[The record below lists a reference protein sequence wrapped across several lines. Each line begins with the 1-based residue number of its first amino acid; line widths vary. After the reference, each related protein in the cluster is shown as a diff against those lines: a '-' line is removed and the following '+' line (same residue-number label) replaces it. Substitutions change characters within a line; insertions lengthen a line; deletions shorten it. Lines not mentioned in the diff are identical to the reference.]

1 VVRLRTKGGNG
12 QNAQGFLVHALRP
25 RLALRWTIICAV
37 DRSEAVRTAFE
48 LFNRK
53 DFEGVLEFFD
63 PDVEISDLLHE
74 GALIKGRDVVRQ
86 QWTERFDQAQ
96 VATLVGDLIEVGDTV
111 FAAVCMQ
118 AYTKDGAAFV
128 PQIVVASRFTF
139 RGDRIVRME
148 SRVLDE
154 IPDDVRALFHA
165 G

>member
-1 VVRLRTKGGNG
+1 MGAK
-12 QNAQGFLVHALRP
+12 AKALRISLFHAAQP
-25 RLALRWTIICAV
+25 WSSPKWTIICIM
-37 DRSEAVRTAFE
+37 DRSESVRTAFE

-53 DFEGVLEFFD
+53 DFAGVLEFFD
-63 PDVEISDLLHE
+63 PEVEISDLLHE
-74 GALIKGRDVVRQ
+74 GELIKGRDVVLQ

-96 VATLVGDLIEVGDTV
+96 VATLVGDVIEVGDTV
-111 FAAVCMQ
+111 FAAVCLQ
-118 AYTKDGAAFV
+118 AYTEYGTAFG

-139 RGDRIVRME
+139 QGDRIVRMQ

>member
-1 VVRLRTKGGNG
+1 M
-12 QNAQGFLVHALRP
+12 
-25 RLALRWTIICAV
+25 
-37 DRSEAVRTAFE
+37 DRSETVRTAFE

-53 DFEGVLEFFD
+53 DFAGVLEFFD
-63 PDVEISDLLHE
+63 PEVEISDLLHE
-74 GALIKGRDVVRQ
+74 GALIKGRDVVLQ

-118 AYTKDGAAFV
+118 AYTKDGAAFG

-139 RGDRIVRME
+139 KGDRIVRME